1 MQGTGTDQV
10 ELHIY
15 KKFEVLQ
22 KLGQGAYG
30 VVWKAI
36 DRKTKQVV
44 ALKKVFDAFHNATD
58 AQRTF
63 REVMILQELNG
74 HENIVRLLNVIK
86 AENNKDIYLVFDYME
101 TDLHAVIRANILD
114 DIHKVFITYQILKS
128 LKFLHTGEIIHR
140 DLKPSNVLI
149 DSNCF
154 IKLADF
160 GLARSIASEGEEGD
174 PNMTEYVATR
184 WYRAPEIVLGSNKY
198 SKAVDVWSVGCIL
211 GEQIIGKAIFPG
223 KSTIGQIELI
233 LDLIGK
239 PKPEDVNSLDSES
252 AWNVLN
258 SQNIKQKYTI
268 SQLFKGAS
276 KSAIDF
282 LKKTLEFN
290 PKKRI
295 SIEEALKHPFVEQFH
310 NPEEEICCDRVI
322 KIPISDH
329 KKLSIKEYQHA
340 LYSDIIKKKKEQ
352 RRRWQ
357 QKYLQQLGIS
367 VDEGKTDE
375 DLLKLAQARK
385 KDEDEKKKQYEK
397 KKQAEK
403 QKEMDKRKE
412 YDKQKEYEKYLYQ
425 QQLKEQQRKEQDD
438 KQKYQQKQQSKG
450 SNNHETDNHQQE
462 NGYLKKSKVNGDA
475 QKQNPKMSSSNQA
488 YEQYQGPNY
497 AQKPTS
503 QQSKEKP
510 YYKNK

>member
-1 MQGTGTDQV
+1 MQGTGTEQI

-15 KKFEVLQ
+15 KKFEILQ

-30 VVWKAI
+30 IVWKAI

-74 HENIVRLLNVIK
+74 HENIVKLLNVIK

-101 TDLHAVIRANILD
+101 TDLHAVIRANILEE
-114 DIHKVFITYQILKS
+114 IHKVFITYQILKS
-128 LKFLHTGEIIHR
+128 LKYLHTGEIIHR

-160 GLARSIASEGEEGD
+160 GLARSIASEGPEGD

-198 SKAVDVWSVGCIL
+198 SKAVDVWSVGCVL
-211 GEQIIGKAIFPG
+211 GEQMVGKAIFPG

-233 LDLIGK
+233 LELIGK
-239 PKPEDVNSLDSES
+239 PKTEDVDSLDSES

-258 SQNIKQKYTI
+258 SQNIKQKHTF
-268 SQLFKGAS
+268 SSLFKGAS
-276 KSAIDF
+276 KHCIDF
-282 LKKTLEFN
+282 QKRTLEFN

-295 SIEEALKHPFVEQFH
+295 TIEEAQKHPFVEQFH
-310 NPEEEICCDRVI
+310 NPEEETCCEKIIV
-322 KIPISDH
+322 IPISDTV
-329 KKLSIKEYQHA
+329 KLSIKEYQHA

-352 RRRWQ
+352 RKKWQ
-357 QKYLQQLGIS
+357 AKYLQQLGIS
-367 VDEGKTDE
+367 VEDGKNQE
-375 DLLKLAQARK
+375 EIIRIAQARQKEEADK
-385 KDEDEKKKQYEK
+385 KKVYEKRLEEKKQQERQK
-397 KKQAEK
+397 KKEEEK
-403 QKEMDKRKE
+403 LR
-412 YDKQKEYEKYLYQ
+412 EYEKYLYQ
-425 QQLKEQQRKEQDD
+425 QQLKQQREKMEAE
-438 KQKYQQKQQSKG
+438 KQKYYQKQQTKNPERAQEGESYQK
-450 SNNHETDNHQQE
+450 E
-462 NGYLKKSKVNGDA
+462 NGNLKKSRNGDIN
-475 QKQNPKMSSSNQA
+475 KQREKYPSINQVN
-488 YEQYQGPNY
+488 EQNAETKNMNKSQ
-497 AQKPTS
+497 S
-503 QQSKEKP
+503 QQAKEKAH
-510 YYKNK
+510 YKK